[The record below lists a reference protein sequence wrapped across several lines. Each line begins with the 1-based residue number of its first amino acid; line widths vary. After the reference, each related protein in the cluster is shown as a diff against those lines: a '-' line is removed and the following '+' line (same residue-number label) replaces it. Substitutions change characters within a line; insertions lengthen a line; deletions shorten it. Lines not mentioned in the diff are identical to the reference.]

1 MSTADETVIF
11 LHIPKAGGMTLNRI
25 LEQRYPREQIYSL
38 EREKPRQAIE
48 RFKALPESERARYR
62 LLKGHVL
69 YGLHEAVPR
78 PSMYITI
85 LRDPVERV
93 ISQYYYARSRP
104 DHYLYSRL
112 NQKGMTLYE
121 YVARNVTPE
130 ISNQQTGMLAGQG
143 VAERHTP
150 LTGES
155 LARAK
160 HNLKTHFRVVG
171 LTEEFDTS
179 LLLLQRAFGWK
190 LPLYLRE
197 NVTSEKPRGAQI
209 DSRARELLAERNAL
223 DAEIYAFAREL
234 FEAQCR
240 AYGDRLGADLARFRQ
255 WNGRY
260 QRFAGPLMRWRQQ
273 MSLRLARPAAI

>member
-1 MSTADETVIF
+1 MPIFDETLIF

-38 EREKPRQAIE
+38 EGERPRQAIQ
-48 RFKALPESERARYR
+48 RFMALPETERAHYR

-78 PSMYITI
+78 PCTYIAL

-104 DHYLYSRL
+104 DHYLYARL
-112 NQKGMTLYE
+112 NQIGMTLYE
-121 YVARNVTPE
+121 YVARDVTPE
-130 ISNQQTGMLAGQG
+130 ISNQQTAMLAGQG
-143 VAERHTP
+143 VADRNTP
-150 LTGES
+150 LTLES

-160 HNLKTHFRVVG
+160 HNLQTHFRVVG

-190 LPLYLRE
+190 MPLYLRE
-197 NVTSEKPRGAQI
+197 NVTSEKPKGAQI
-209 DSRARELLAERNAL
+209 DLRARELLAERNVLDVELYAL
-223 DAEIYAFAREL
+223 AREL

-240 AYGDRLGADLARFRQ
+240 AYGGRLGADLARFRE
-255 WNGRY
+255 WNARY
-260 QRFAGPLMRWRQQ
+260 QQIAGPLMRWRRQ
-273 MSLRLARPAAI
+273 MSLRLVHP